1 MLDLSS
7 ILTPI
12 AGELGIGGIGG
23 FFSGW
28 ALKKAAKLVAA
39 IIGLSF
45 LGLQYLAYQGI
56 IDATEFEIYAATK
69 VYLCYSLV
77 SSHATED
84 LPTIFPSVDT
94 YNEGNVI
101 SGRFSNVQYLHVGVQ
116 DEFYCNSFELT
127 NLYFSRLA
135 VIGYSYIKFLGY
147 RVTLD

>member
-45 LGLQYLAYQGI
+45 LGFLAYQ
-56 IDATEFEIYAATK
+56 
-69 VYLCYSLV
+69 
-77 SSHATED
+77 
-84 LPTIFPSVDT
+84 
-94 YNEGNVI
+94 NVI
-101 SGRFSNVQYLHVGVQ
+101 DINYDALTAWASDIAGMAAGSESLLIDFIAHAPFGAAFIGGFYLGVQ
-116 DEFYCNSFELT
+116 K
-127 NLYFSRLA
+127 
-135 VIGYSYIKFLGY
+135 G
-147 RVTLD
+147 